1 MPSLHD
7 LQDTQAIVTR
17 VESLAEDAQPLWG
30 SMNLGQAF
38 CHCSRG
44 LEAGLGRSRPPR
56 LLLGR
61 LISWIFRARFLG
73 PQPFSKNSPTG
84 KDLVVADARE
94 VARERER
101 LIDLLRAFQ
110 AAGPEN
116 TQGLVH
122 PFFGSLSP
130 EEWGWA
136 MWKHMDHHLRQFGA

>member
-7 LQDTQAIVTR
+7 LQDTQAIVNR
-17 VESLAEDAQPLWG
+17 VEALAEKAQPLWG

-44 LEAGLGRSRPPR
+44 LEAGLGRTRSHR

-73 PQPFSKNSPTG
+73 PQPFSRNSPTA
-84 KDLVVADARE
+84 KNLVVADPRE
-94 VARERER
+94 VAQERER
-101 LIDLLRAFQ
+101 LIGLLRAYQ
-110 AAGPEN
+110 AAGPEG
-116 TQGLVH
+116 TRGLVH
-122 PFFGSLSP
+122 PFFGPLSP
-130 EEWGWA
+130 DEWGWV